1 MKRYISYFA
10 VLLAVL
16 LGAACSKDDSAAG
29 SDNRTGVMAMTV
41 STRQTADTGEYDPLQ
56 HQTVYIYNDE
66 GGLLR
71 KYTSKEA
78 CPERLELLAGTY
90 RVAVEAGEEAPAD
103 FTKRLYKGEET
114 FTVKPGET
122 TNVAVVCQ
130 IVNTVVE
137 VKFDDSILQNLAPG
151 YSVWIAGGE
160 KVDEQAAEAGSVPA
174 LRFTAEGTGYYTL
187 PAGMTSLAWLFRG
200 THVEGKNVEMEDY
213 IPNVKAGGKY
223 TLTFKYSP
231 DLPGYIDCVLISVD
245 PGTDDKDDEIIF
257 SPDPAVISEGF
268 DIAEIQKYVSGEKK
282 YRILAFSELTRFTV
296 SVGDKSYDA
305 LNGTTEGISLEP
317 VDKYNV
323 RLTLSDAFFAS
334 CQAGDQKVTLRIE
347 DANGGSSEVAT
358 TYRLE
363 GLVPVTAD
371 DYDLWANTVTLRV
384 VSFTPGTTVQFGLR
398 SSGGEWQPMA
408 GTSQGDDFITA
419 TYAPQWVP
427 QTVKEQ
433 TVYTQAAGTGIIATH
448 SYDFRAIINGTE
460 TTGTFTAGEVQPI
473 PNGDMSG
480 WSMTGGFAFP
490 NAAGESFW
498 SSGNNTMTKTLC
510 TSTDVKFGKSAPA
523 AKLTSTNM
531 LVLAAGNLFTG
542 EFAYKSFTGTVQF
555 GQTYAFT
562 ARPSA
567 MKVKYHAHVGTVD
580 KVRTSG
586 DICPYIKKGD
596 PDMARIFVAIVDWN
610 APHEVV
616 SGMTTTKGA
625 WDPEKGIDNVSEGKI
640 LGYGSLWITQ
650 STDGEDMQDAEL
662 DIVWYDHE
670 TRPAEGKVFARD
682 LMCLQRLRRL
692 FHRLLEKRDVRR
704 RFRMGILTIKRKRT
718 TMRKITT
725 STLLALLL
733 LAGTAPESR
742 AQQTNAAASL
752 APQADSTSCM
762 QHEERPQTVNE
773 MRRQR
778 GLTEKHNLFVPRG
791 QWIFGGTASYSTHS
805 NDTYRFLVIEGIE
818 SKGYTFK
825 VSPMIAYAFRDNMAL
840 GGRFIYSRSLLK
852 LDKAD
857 LNLGGEDSDLNFELN
872 DCYSLQQSYSVA
884 MIWRQYIPLGRN
896 KRFALFNEMQLSGGG
911 TQARFA
917 KDSPVKGTYQ
927 TGYTFS
933 LGISPGIIAFA
944 TNNMAVEVNVGVMG
958 ISYSHTKQ
966 VHNQVTVGKR
976 DASMMNFKVNIFSI
990 GLGMAF
996 YL

>member
-174 LRFTAEGTGYYTL
+174 LRFTAEGTGYYT
-187 PAGMTSLAWLFRG
+187 
-200 THVEGKNVEMEDY
+200 
-213 IPNVKAGGKY
+213 
-223 TLTFKYSP
+223 
-231 DLPGYIDCVLISVD
+231 

-670 TRPAEGKVFARD
+670 TRPAEGK
-682 LMCLQRLRRL
+682 
-692 FHRLLEKRDVRR
+692 
-704 RFRMGILTIKRKRT
+704 
-718 TMRKITT
+718 
-725 STLLALLL
+725 
-733 LAGTAPESR
+733 
-742 AQQTNAAASL
+742 
-752 APQADSTSCM
+752 
-762 QHEERPQTVNE
+762 
-773 MRRQR
+773 
-778 GLTEKHNLFVPRG
+778 
-791 QWIFGGTASYSTHS
+791 YS
-805 NDTYRFLVIEGIE
+805 LVISCACNAYGDYFTGC
-818 SKGYTFK
+818 SKNVMY
-825 VSPMIAYAFRDNMAL
+825 VD
-840 GGRFIYSRSLLK
+840 
-852 LDKAD
+852 D
-857 LNLGGEDSDLNFELN
+857 FEWV
-872 DCYSLQQSYSVA
+872 Y
-884 MIWRQYIPLGRN
+884 
-896 KRFALFNEMQLSGGG
+896 
-911 TQARFA
+911 
-917 KDSPVKGTYQ
+917 
-927 TGYTFS
+927 
-933 LGISPGIIAFA
+933 
-944 TNNMAVEVNVGVMG
+944 
-958 ISYSHTKQ
+958 
-966 VHNQVTVGKR
+966 
-976 DASMMNFKVNIFSI
+976 
-990 GLGMAF
+990 
-996 YL
+996 

>member
-137 VKFDDSILQNLAPG
+137 VKFDDSILQNLSPG

-160 KVDEQAAEAGSVPA
+160 KVDEEAAEAGSVPA
-174 LRFTAEGTGYYTL
+174 LRF
-187 PAGMTSLAWLFRG
+187 
-200 THVEGKNVEMEDY
+200 
-213 IPNVKAGGKY
+213 
-223 TLTFKYSP
+223 
-231 DLPGYIDCVLISVD
+231 
-245 PGTDDKDDEIIF
+245 
-257 SPDPAVISEGF
+257 
-268 DIAEIQKYVSGEKK
+268 
-282 YRILAFSELTRFTV
+282 
-296 SVGDKSYDA
+296 
-305 LNGTTEGISLEP
+305 TTEGISLEP

-670 TRPAEGKVFARD
+670 TRPAEGK
-682 LMCLQRLRRL
+682 
-692 FHRLLEKRDVRR
+692 
-704 RFRMGILTIKRKRT
+704 
-718 TMRKITT
+718 
-725 STLLALLL
+725 
-733 LAGTAPESR
+733 
-742 AQQTNAAASL
+742 
-752 APQADSTSCM
+752 
-762 QHEERPQTVNE
+762 
-773 MRRQR
+773 
-778 GLTEKHNLFVPRG
+778 
-791 QWIFGGTASYSTHS
+791 YS
-805 NDTYRFLVIEGIE
+805 LVISCACNAYGDYFTGC
-818 SKGYTFK
+818 SKNVMY
-825 VSPMIAYAFRDNMAL
+825 VD
-840 GGRFIYSRSLLK
+840 
-852 LDKAD
+852 D
-857 LNLGGEDSDLNFELN
+857 FEWV
-872 DCYSLQQSYSVA
+872 Y
-884 MIWRQYIPLGRN
+884 
-896 KRFALFNEMQLSGGG
+896 
-911 TQARFA
+911 
-917 KDSPVKGTYQ
+917 
-927 TGYTFS
+927 
-933 LGISPGIIAFA
+933 
-944 TNNMAVEVNVGVMG
+944 
-958 ISYSHTKQ
+958 
-966 VHNQVTVGKR
+966 
-976 DASMMNFKVNIFSI
+976 
-990 GLGMAF
+990 
-996 YL
+996 

>member
-174 LRFTAEGTGYYTL
+174 LRF
-187 PAGMTSLAWLFRG
+187 
-200 THVEGKNVEMEDY
+200 
-213 IPNVKAGGKY
+213 
-223 TLTFKYSP
+223 
-231 DLPGYIDCVLISVD
+231 
-245 PGTDDKDDEIIF
+245 
-257 SPDPAVISEGF
+257 
-268 DIAEIQKYVSGEKK
+268 
-282 YRILAFSELTRFTV
+282 
-296 SVGDKSYDA
+296 
-305 LNGTTEGISLEP
+305 TTEGISLEP

-670 TRPAEGKVFARD
+670 TRPAEGK
-682 LMCLQRLRRL
+682 
-692 FHRLLEKRDVRR
+692 
-704 RFRMGILTIKRKRT
+704 
-718 TMRKITT
+718 
-725 STLLALLL
+725 
-733 LAGTAPESR
+733 
-742 AQQTNAAASL
+742 
-752 APQADSTSCM
+752 
-762 QHEERPQTVNE
+762 
-773 MRRQR
+773 
-778 GLTEKHNLFVPRG
+778 
-791 QWIFGGTASYSTHS
+791 YS
-805 NDTYRFLVIEGIE
+805 LVISCACNAYGDYFTGC
-818 SKGYTFK
+818 SKNVMY
-825 VSPMIAYAFRDNMAL
+825 VD
-840 GGRFIYSRSLLK
+840 
-852 LDKAD
+852 D
-857 LNLGGEDSDLNFELN
+857 FEWV
-872 DCYSLQQSYSVA
+872 Y
-884 MIWRQYIPLGRN
+884 
-896 KRFALFNEMQLSGGG
+896 
-911 TQARFA
+911 
-917 KDSPVKGTYQ
+917 
-927 TGYTFS
+927 
-933 LGISPGIIAFA
+933 
-944 TNNMAVEVNVGVMG
+944 
-958 ISYSHTKQ
+958 
-966 VHNQVTVGKR
+966 
-976 DASMMNFKVNIFSI
+976 
-990 GLGMAF
+990 
-996 YL
+996 

>member
-1 MKRYISYFA
+1 MKKQLIY
-10 VLLAVL
+10 LLASAGLLAAGCSTENDTEATGYDTLSVSCTADTSIDTASAEASGTPEAPAAGAFSLTVTGETGTQKWDTLTEFEQSETVFRMGSYTVAIAHGDPDAEGAGKPYYYAEQKIEVL
-16 LGAACSKDDSAAG
+16 PRRTVNADLTATVANSQVVIRATEQFLAYFHDARFTVTTASGNEFAFTPGSDPADEPVFVKGGTRLTVTGTARRQSPTGTGEGPEVTFSAQTLDATTPRTCHIITYDAKNAG

-78 CPERLELLAGTY
+78 LPERLELLAGTY

-408 GTSQGDDFITA
+408 GTSQGNDFITA
-419 TYAPQWVP
+419 TYAPQWEEKTTADWSTP
-427 QTVKEQ
+427 ATVLPYSRLKK
-433 TVYTQAAGTGIIATH
+433 GTGISAGNTYDYKATVG
-448 SYDFRAIINGTE
+448 SKELSGR
-460 TTGTFTAGEVQPI
+460 FTADEGAPMTDGSLESWRSAQQFP
-473 PNGDMSG
+473 GSG
-480 WSMTGGFAFP
+480 TNYTFWGSGYNPFAK
-490 NAAGESFW
+490 E
-498 SSGNNTMTKTLC
+498 LC
-510 TSTDVKFGKSAPA
+510 TRDEAMPGRVGTYC
-523 AKLTSTNM
+523 AKLSATYNT
-531 LVLAAGNLFTG
+531 LAKVPAPGNLFTG
-542 EFAYKSFTGTVQF
+542 DFAIQVLGGMGGNVSFGKKFAYN
-555 GQTYAFT
+555 
-562 ARPSA
+562 ARPRA
-567 MKVKYHAHVGTVD
+567 VRFKYHATIGEVNYNLHGGKIPVGEMD
-580 KVRTSG
+580 K
-586 DICPYIKKGD
+586 
-596 PDMARIFVAIVDWN
+596 ARIFVCIVDWTAQQKVFAGTK
-610 APHEVV
+610 APT
-616 SGMTTTKGA
+616 GT
-625 WDPEKGIDNVSEGKI
+625 WDPETQTEAANGPIIGYASKFIEETTQGDEMVEVI
-640 LGYGSLWITQ
+640 LPINYY
-650 STDGEDMQDAEL
+650 QD
-662 DIVWYDHE
+662 
-670 TRPAEGKVFARD
+670 T
-682 LMCLQRLRRL
+682 
-692 FHRLLEKRDVRR
+692 
-704 RFRMGILTIKRKRT
+704 
-718 TMRKITT
+718 
-725 STLLALLL
+725 
-733 LAGTAPESR
+733 
-742 AQQTNAAASL
+742 AAAPDGKYNIVVSC
-752 APQADSTSCM
+752 STS
-762 QHEERPQTVNE
+762 
-773 MRRQR
+773 
-778 GLTEKHNLFVPRG
+778 
-791 QWIFGGTASYSTHS
+791 
-805 NDTYRFLVIEGIE
+805 
-818 SKGYTFK
+818 
-825 VSPMIAYAFRDNMAL
+825 AYGDYMDACTTNVMYVD
-840 GGRFIYSRSLLK
+840 
-852 LDKAD
+852 D
-857 LNLGGEDSDLNFELN
+857 FEWV
-872 DCYSLQQSYSVA
+872 Y
-884 MIWRQYIPLGRN
+884 
-896 KRFALFNEMQLSGGG
+896 
-911 TQARFA
+911 
-917 KDSPVKGTYQ
+917 
-927 TGYTFS
+927 
-933 LGISPGIIAFA
+933 
-944 TNNMAVEVNVGVMG
+944 
-958 ISYSHTKQ
+958 
-966 VHNQVTVGKR
+966 
-976 DASMMNFKVNIFSI
+976 
-990 GLGMAF
+990 
-996 YL
+996 

>member
-662 DIVWYDHE
+662 DIMV
-670 TRPAEGKVFARD
+670 RPRDAPCRREVFARD

>member
-78 CPERLELLAGTY
+78 LPERLELLAGTY

-371 DYDLWANTVTLRV
+371 DYDLWANTVTVLPYSR
-384 VSFTPGTTVQFGLR
+384 L
-398 SSGGEWQPMA
+398 
-408 GTSQGDDFITA
+408 
-419 TYAPQWVP
+419 
-427 QTVKEQ
+427 KK
-433 TVYTQAAGTGIIATH
+433 GTGISAGNTYDYKATVG
-448 SYDFRAIINGTE
+448 SKELSGR
-460 TTGTFTAGEVQPI
+460 FTADEGAPMTDGSLESWRSAQQFP
-473 PNGDMSG
+473 GSG
-480 WSMTGGFAFP
+480 TNYTFWGSGYNPFAK
-490 NAAGESFW
+490 E
-498 SSGNNTMTKTLC
+498 LC
-510 TSTDVKFGKSAPA
+510 TRDEAMPGRVGTYC
-523 AKLTSTNM
+523 AKLSATYNT
-531 LVLAAGNLFTG
+531 LAKVPAPGNLFTG
-542 EFAYKSFTGTVQF
+542 DFAIQVLGGMGGNVSFGKKFAYN
-555 GQTYAFT
+555 
-562 ARPSA
+562 ARPRA
-567 MKVKYHAHVGTVD
+567 VRFKYHATIGEVNYNLHGGKIPVGEMD
-580 KVRTSG
+580 K
-586 DICPYIKKGD
+586 
-596 PDMARIFVAIVDWN
+596 ARIFVCIVDWTAQQKVFAGTK
-610 APHEVV
+610 APT
-616 SGMTTTKGA
+616 GT
-625 WDPEKGIDNVSEGKI
+625 WDPETQTEAANGPIIGYASKFIEETTQGDEMVEVI
-640 LGYGSLWITQ
+640 LPINYY
-650 STDGEDMQDAEL
+650 QD
-662 DIVWYDHE
+662 
-670 TRPAEGKVFARD
+670 T
-682 LMCLQRLRRL
+682 
-692 FHRLLEKRDVRR
+692 
-704 RFRMGILTIKRKRT
+704 
-718 TMRKITT
+718 
-725 STLLALLL
+725 
-733 LAGTAPESR
+733 
-742 AQQTNAAASL
+742 AAAPDGKYNIVVSC
-752 APQADSTSCM
+752 STS
-762 QHEERPQTVNE
+762 
-773 MRRQR
+773 
-778 GLTEKHNLFVPRG
+778 
-791 QWIFGGTASYSTHS
+791 
-805 NDTYRFLVIEGIE
+805 
-818 SKGYTFK
+818 
-825 VSPMIAYAFRDNMAL
+825 AYGDYMDACTTNVMYVD
-840 GGRFIYSRSLLK
+840 
-852 LDKAD
+852 D
-857 LNLGGEDSDLNFELN
+857 FEWV
-872 DCYSLQQSYSVA
+872 Y
-884 MIWRQYIPLGRN
+884 
-896 KRFALFNEMQLSGGG
+896 
-911 TQARFA
+911 
-917 KDSPVKGTYQ
+917 
-927 TGYTFS
+927 
-933 LGISPGIIAFA
+933 
-944 TNNMAVEVNVGVMG
+944 
-958 ISYSHTKQ
+958 
-966 VHNQVTVGKR
+966 
-976 DASMMNFKVNIFSI
+976 
-990 GLGMAF
+990 
-996 YL
+996 

>member
-174 LRFTAEGTGYYTL
+174 LRFTTEGTGYYTL

-200 THVEGKNVEMEDY
+200 THVEGK
-213 IPNVKAGGKY
+213 
-223 TLTFKYSP
+223 
-231 DLPGYIDCVLISVD
+231 
-245 PGTDDKDDEIIF
+245 
-257 SPDPAVISEGF
+257 
-268 DIAEIQKYVSGEKK
+268 
-282 YRILAFSELTRFTV
+282 
-296 SVGDKSYDA
+296 
-305 LNGTTEGISLEP
+305 
-317 VDKYNV
+317 
-323 RLTLSDAFFAS
+323 
-334 CQAGDQKVTLRIE
+334 
-347 DANGGSSEVAT
+347 
-358 TYRLE
+358 
-363 GLVPVTAD
+363 
-371 DYDLWANTVTLRV
+371 NTVTLRV

-670 TRPAEGKVFARD
+670 TRPAEGK
-682 LMCLQRLRRL
+682 
-692 FHRLLEKRDVRR
+692 
-704 RFRMGILTIKRKRT
+704 
-718 TMRKITT
+718 
-725 STLLALLL
+725 
-733 LAGTAPESR
+733 
-742 AQQTNAAASL
+742 
-752 APQADSTSCM
+752 
-762 QHEERPQTVNE
+762 
-773 MRRQR
+773 
-778 GLTEKHNLFVPRG
+778 
-791 QWIFGGTASYSTHS
+791 YS
-805 NDTYRFLVIEGIE
+805 LVISCACNAYGDYFTGC
-818 SKGYTFK
+818 SKNVMY
-825 VSPMIAYAFRDNMAL
+825 VD
-840 GGRFIYSRSLLK
+840 
-852 LDKAD
+852 D
-857 LNLGGEDSDLNFELN
+857 FEWV
-872 DCYSLQQSYSVA
+872 Y
-884 MIWRQYIPLGRN
+884 
-896 KRFALFNEMQLSGGG
+896 
-911 TQARFA
+911 
-917 KDSPVKGTYQ
+917 
-927 TGYTFS
+927 
-933 LGISPGIIAFA
+933 
-944 TNNMAVEVNVGVMG
+944 
-958 ISYSHTKQ
+958 
-966 VHNQVTVGKR
+966 
-976 DASMMNFKVNIFSI
+976 
-990 GLGMAF
+990 
-996 YL
+996 

>member
-78 CPERLELLAGTY
+78 LPERLELLAGTY

-334 CQAGDQKVTLRIE
+334 CQAGDQKETLRIE

-408 GTSQGDDFITA
+408 GTSQGNDFITA
-419 TYAPQWVP
+419 TYAPQWEEKTTADWSTP
-427 QTVKEQ
+427 ATVLPYSRLKK
-433 TVYTQAAGTGIIATH
+433 GTGISAGNTYDYKATVG
-448 SYDFRAIINGTE
+448 SKELSGR
-460 TTGTFTAGEVQPI
+460 FTADEGAP
-473 PNGDMSG
+473 
-480 WSMTGGFAFP
+480 MT
-490 NAAGESFW
+490 
-498 SSGNNTMTKTLC
+498 
-510 TSTDVKFGKSAPA
+510 D
-523 AKLTSTNM
+523 
-531 LVLAAGNLFTG
+531 
-542 EFAYKSFTGTVQF
+542 
-555 GQTYAFT
+555 
-562 ARPSA
+562 
-567 MKVKYHAHVGTVD
+567 
-580 KVRTSG
+580 
-586 DICPYIKKGD
+586 
-596 PDMARIFVAIVDWN
+596 
-610 APHEVV
+610 
-616 SGMTTTKGA
+616 
-625 WDPEKGIDNVSEGKI
+625 
-640 LGYGSLWITQ
+640 GSL
-650 STDGEDMQDAEL
+650 
-662 DIVWYDHE
+662 
-670 TRPAEGKVFARD
+670 
-682 LMCLQRLRRL
+682 
-692 FHRLLEKRDVRR
+692 
-704 RFRMGILTIKRKRT
+704 
-718 TMRKITT
+718 
-725 STLLALLL
+725 
-733 LAGTAPESR
+733 ES
-742 AQQTNAAASL
+742 
-752 APQADSTSCM
+752 
-762 QHEERPQTVNE
+762 
-773 MRRQR
+773 
-778 GLTEKHNLFVPRG
+778 
-791 QWIFGGTASYSTHS
+791 
-805 NDTYRFLVIEGIE
+805 
-818 SKGYTFK
+818 
-825 VSPMIAYAFRDNMAL
+825 
-840 GGRFIYSRSLLK
+840 
-852 LDKAD
+852 
-857 LNLGGEDSDLNFELN
+857 
-872 DCYSLQQSYSVA
+872 
-884 MIWRQYIPLGRN
+884 
-896 KRFALFNEMQLSGGG
+896 
-911 TQARFA
+911 
-917 KDSPVKGTYQ
+917 
-927 TGYTFS
+927 
-933 LGISPGIIAFA
+933 
-944 TNNMAVEVNVGVMG
+944 
-958 ISYSHTKQ
+958 
-966 VHNQVTVGKR
+966 
-976 DASMMNFKVNIFSI
+976 
-990 GLGMAF
+990 
-996 YL
+996 

>member
-174 LRFTAEGTGYYTL
+174 LRFTTEGTGYYTL

-213 IPNVKAGGKY
+213 IPNVKAGG
-223 TLTFKYSP
+223 
-231 DLPGYIDCVLISVD
+231 
-245 PGTDDKDDEIIF
+245 
-257 SPDPAVISEGF
+257 
-268 DIAEIQKYVSGEKK
+268 
-282 YRILAFSELTRFTV
+282 
-296 SVGDKSYDA
+296 KSYDA

-419 TYAPQWVP
+419 TYAPQWEEKTTADWSTP
-427 QTVKEQ
+427 ATVLPYSRLKE
-433 TVYTQAAGTGIIATH
+433 GTGISAGNTYDYKATVG
-448 SYDFRAIINGTE
+448 SKELSGR
-460 TTGTFTAGEVQPI
+460 FTAAEGTPMPDGSLESWRSAQQFP
-473 PNGDMSG
+473 GSG
-480 WSMTGGFAFP
+480 TNYTFWGSGYNSFAK
-490 NAAGESFW
+490 E
-498 SSGNNTMTKTLC
+498 LC
-510 TSTDVKFGKSAPA
+510 TRDEAMPGRVGTYC
-523 AKLTSTNM
+523 AKLSATYNS
-531 LVLAAGNLFTG
+531 LAKVPAPGNLFTG
-542 EFAYKSFTGTVQF
+542 DFAIQVLGGMGGNVSFGKKFAYN
-555 GQTYAFT
+555 
-562 ARPSA
+562 ARPRA
-567 MKVKYHAHVGTVD
+567 VRFKYHATIGEVNYNLHGGKIPVGEMD
-580 KVRTSG
+580 K
-586 DICPYIKKGD
+586 
-596 PDMARIFVAIVDWN
+596 ARIFVCIVDWTAQQKVFAGTK
-610 APHEVV
+610 APT
-616 SGMTTTKGA
+616 GT
-625 WDPEKGIDNVSEGKI
+625 WDPETQTEAANGPIIGYASKFIEETTQGDEMVEVI
-640 LGYGSLWITQ
+640 LPINYY
-650 STDGEDMQDAEL
+650 QD
-662 DIVWYDHE
+662 
-670 TRPAEGKVFARD
+670 T
-682 LMCLQRLRRL
+682 
-692 FHRLLEKRDVRR
+692 
-704 RFRMGILTIKRKRT
+704 
-718 TMRKITT
+718 
-725 STLLALLL
+725 
-733 LAGTAPESR
+733 
-742 AQQTNAAASL
+742 AAAPDGKYNIVVSC
-752 APQADSTSCM
+752 STS
-762 QHEERPQTVNE
+762 
-773 MRRQR
+773 
-778 GLTEKHNLFVPRG
+778 
-791 QWIFGGTASYSTHS
+791 
-805 NDTYRFLVIEGIE
+805 
-818 SKGYTFK
+818 
-825 VSPMIAYAFRDNMAL
+825 AYGDYMDACTTNVMYVD
-840 GGRFIYSRSLLK
+840 
-852 LDKAD
+852 D
-857 LNLGGEDSDLNFELN
+857 FEWV
-872 DCYSLQQSYSVA
+872 Y
-884 MIWRQYIPLGRN
+884 
-896 KRFALFNEMQLSGGG
+896 
-911 TQARFA
+911 
-917 KDSPVKGTYQ
+917 
-927 TGYTFS
+927 
-933 LGISPGIIAFA
+933 
-944 TNNMAVEVNVGVMG
+944 
-958 ISYSHTKQ
+958 
-966 VHNQVTVGKR
+966 
-976 DASMMNFKVNIFSI
+976 
-990 GLGMAF
+990 
-996 YL
+996 

>member
-174 LRFTAEGTGYYTL
+174 LRFTTEGTGYYTL

-268 DIAEIQKYVSGEKK
+268 DITEIQKYRSGEKK
-282 YRILAFSELTRFTV
+282 YRIMAFSELTRFTV

-433 TVYTQAAGTGIIATH
+433 TVYTQAAGTGNHRDTQLRLQSHYQRHGNYRNI
-448 SYDFRAIINGTE
+448 YGRRGT
-460 TTGTFTAGEVQPI
+460 ANPQ
-473 PNGDMSG
+473 
-480 WSMTGGFAFP
+480 
-490 NAAGESFW
+490 
-498 SSGNNTMTKTLC
+498 
-510 TSTDVKFGKSAPA
+510 
-523 AKLTSTNM
+523 
-531 LVLAAGNLFTG
+531 
-542 EFAYKSFTGTVQF
+542 
-555 GQTYAFT
+555 
-562 ARPSA
+562 RR
-567 MKVKYHAHVGTVD
+567 HVGLEHD
-580 KVRTSG
+580 R
-586 DICPYIKKGD
+586 
-596 PDMARIFVAIVDWN
+596 
-610 APHEVV
+610 
-616 SGMTTTKGA
+616 
-625 WDPEKGIDNVSEGKI
+625 
-640 LGYGSLWITQ
+640 
-650 STDGEDMQDAEL
+650 
-662 DIVWYDHE
+662 
-670 TRPAEGKVFARD
+670 
-682 LMCLQRLRRL
+682 RLRFSQR
-692 FHRLLEKRDVRR
+692 RGRIVLEQRQQYHDKNALHLYRR
-704 RFRMGILTIKRKRT
+704 EIREVCTGCKTNQHQYAGI
-718 TMRKITT
+718 
-725 STLLALLL
+725 
-733 LAGTAPESR
+733 G
-742 AQQTNAAASL
+742 
-752 APQADSTSCM
+752 
-762 QHEERPQTVNE
+762 
-773 MRRQR
+773 RRQ
-778 GLTEKHNLFVPRG
+778 
-791 QWIFGGTASYSTHS
+791 
-805 NDTYRFLVIEGIE
+805 
-818 SKGYTFK
+818 
-825 VSPMIAYAFRDNMAL
+825 
-840 GGRFIYSRSLLK
+840 
-852 LDKAD
+852 
-857 LNLGGEDSDLNFELN
+857 
-872 DCYSLQQSYSVA
+872 
-884 MIWRQYIPLGRN
+884 
-896 KRFALFNEMQLSGGG
+896 
-911 TQARFA
+911 
-917 KDSPVKGTYQ
+917 PVHRRIR
-927 TGYTFS
+927 
-933 LGISPGIIAFA
+933 L
-944 TNNMAVEVNVGVMG
+944 
-958 ISYSHTKQ
+958 
-966 VHNQVTVGKR
+966 
-976 DASMMNFKVNIFSI
+976 
-990 GLGMAF
+990 
-996 YL
+996 